1 MSASRSYS
9 PPLDPIYGGYP
20 LGWAKISGAQN
31 LSGFSQFL
39 PGHFVVADSVSLA
52 SPDWAKLAHS
62 IAPPLQRKPA
72 SLGFALG
79 AAFGGLLGW
88 KISNGS
94 VLQLRLALTSQRFWS
109 VFRCRGGYQP
119 PESLLPSRE
128 KVPSVCEADEGGAGM
143 AKAPQRAGQCP
154 APTKGEKRFYI
165 RRRGGCPHPPAL
177 EGTPFVGHGLPDAP
191 FRLPAKR
198 RRGGTLGRPPYPTAQ
213 LGPHRNKGAFKKG
226 SARFSTTARP
236 AGAKDEG
243 KAVS

>member
-128 KVPSVCEADEGGAGM
+128 KVPSVCEADEGGLRNGSSPSAGR
-143 AKAPQRAGQCP
+143 PVSGP
-154 APTKGEKRFYI
+154 YEK
-165 RRRGGCPHPPAL
+165 
-177 EGTPFVGHGLPDAP
+177 EGTASRFAVGAAHRAARERPDEDIRPCKNAAGPLPTFYLVP
-191 FRLPAKR
+191 C
-198 RRGGTLGRPPYPTAQ
+198 TE
-213 LGPHRNKGAFKKG
+213 
-226 SARFSTTARP
+226 FSFSLSFSRSSSFSILR
-236 AGAKDEG
+236 DWL
-243 KAVS
+243 

>member
-154 APTKGEKRFYI
+154 APTKGQETYAYAVGAAHWAARRTPPHSLSPATTKALSKRGVPGSRPLPGQRQRKTREKQSAE
-165 RRRGGCPHPPAL
+165 PPAPL
-177 EGTPFVGHGLPDAP
+177 
-191 FRLPAKR
+191 R
-198 RRGGTLGRPPYPTAQ
+198 
-213 LGPHRNKGAFKKG
+213 
-226 SARFSTTARP
+226 
-236 AGAKDEG
+236 
-243 KAVS
+243 

>member
-1 MSASRSYS
+1 MPRKKPKRHQGAAQDERFALIFAA
-9 PPLDPIYGGYP
+9 PGPHLRGYP

-119 PESLLPSRE
+119 PVSLLPSRE

-154 APTKGEKRFYI
+154 APTKGQKRFYI
-165 RRRGGCPHPPAL
+165 RRRGGCSRPPAL
-177 EGTPFVGHGLPDAP
+177 EGIF
-191 FRLPAKR
+191 FCR
-198 RRGGTLGRPPYPTAQ
+198 
-213 LGPHRNKGAFKKG
+213 
-226 SARFSTTARP
+226 ARP
-236 AGAKDEG
+236 SGH
-243 KAVS
+243 AVPLTHKTP

>member
-79 AAFGGLLGW
+79 AAFGGLFEW
-88 KISNGS
+88 KIIANA
-94 VLQLRLALTSQRFWS
+94 VPQLRL
-109 VFRCRGGYQP
+109 G
-119 PESLLPSRE
+119 LPSRRYQ
-128 KVPSVCEADEGGAGM
+128 V
-143 AKAPQRAGQCP
+143 R
-154 APTKGEKRFYI
+154 
-165 RRRGGCPHPPAL
+165 
-177 EGTPFVGHGLPDAP
+177 
-191 FRLPAKR
+191 
-198 RRGGTLGRPPYPTAQ
+198 
-213 LGPHRNKGAFKKG
+213 
-226 SARFSTTARP
+226 
-236 AGAKDEG
+236 
-243 KAVS
+243 

>member
-1 MSASRSYS
+1 M
-9 PPLDPIYGGYP
+9 
-20 LGWAKISGAQN
+20 
-31 LSGFSQFL
+31 SGFSQFL

-62 IAPPLQRKPA
+62 IVPPLQRKPA

-94 VLQLRLALTSQRFWS
+94 VLQLRLALTGQRFWS

-128 KVPSVCEADEGGAGM
+128 KVPNVCEADEGGAGM

-154 APTKGEKRFYI
+154 APTKGQKHFYI
-165 RRRGGCPHPPAL
+165 RRRGGCSRPPAL
-177 EGTPFVGHGLPDAP
+177 EGIF
-191 FRLPAKR
+191 FCR
-198 RRGGTLGRPPYPTAQ
+198 
-213 LGPHRNKGAFKKG
+213 
-226 SARFSTTARP
+226 ARP
-236 AGAKDEG
+236 SGC
-243 KAVS
+243 AVPPTRKTP

>member
-1 MSASRSYS
+1 MRIAGGRLRMSAPRSYS

-128 KVPSVCEADEGGAGM
+128 KVPSICEADESRGRNGKSPSAGR
-143 AKAPQRAGQCP
+143 PVSGP
-154 APTKGEKRFYI
+154 YE
-165 RRRGGCPHPPAL
+165 RRETLLHPP
-177 EGTPFVGHGLPDAP
+177 
-191 FRLPAKR
+191 
-198 RRGGTLGRPPYPTAQ
+198 
-213 LGPHRNKGAFKKG
+213 
-226 SARFSTTARP
+226 
-236 AGAKDEG
+236 
-243 KAVS
+243 

>member
-1 MSASRSYS
+1 MAQATLSCPLGAIHLEDRRGTAQDKRSALIFALS
-9 PPLDPIYGGYP
+9 PVPHYWGYP

-128 KVPSVCEADEGGAGM
+128 KVPSICEADESRGRNGKSPSAGR
-143 AKAPQRAGQCP
+143 PVSGP
-154 APTKGEKRFYI
+154 YE
-165 RRRGGCPHPPAL
+165 RRETLLHPP
-177 EGTPFVGHGLPDAP
+177 
-191 FRLPAKR
+191 
-198 RRGGTLGRPPYPTAQ
+198 
-213 LGPHRNKGAFKKG
+213 
-226 SARFSTTARP
+226 
-236 AGAKDEG
+236 
-243 KAVS
+243 